1 MPVERKNERAKALR
15 LRTGVITLLAANSLA
30 CSSWQTVTPSP
41 EAYLS
46 AKSPEEIRVTRLDSS
61 RVVVRAPKLQSDS
74 IVGTTGGGLK
84 ADDPLRSVG
93 VPLPD
98 VAKIESRHTD
108 TGMVLGVL
116 GIAMLVGFVAFQSSG
131 GVMGE

>member
-15 LRTGVITLLAANSLA
+15 TGVIALLAAINFA
-30 CSSWQTVTPSP
+30 CSSWQTITPSP

-61 RVVVRAPKLQSDS
+61 KVVMRAPKLQSDS

-108 TGMVLGVL
+108 TGMVLGVV
-116 GIAMLVGFVAFQSSG
+116 GIATLLGFVMFQSSG

>member
-1 MPVERKNERAKALR
+1 MPVQRKNERAKA
-15 LRTGVITLLAANSLA
+15 LRTGVITLLAAINFA
-30 CSSWQTVTPSP
+30 CSSWQTITPSP

-61 RVVVRAPKLQSDS
+61 KVVMRAPKLQSDS

-108 TGMVLGVL
+108 TGMVLGVV
-116 GIAMLVGFVAFQSSG
+116 GIAMLLGFVMFQSSG

>member
-1 MPVERKNERAKALR
+1 MP
-15 LRTGVITLLAANSLA
+15 
-30 CSSWQTVTPSP
+30 P
-41 EAYLS
+41 
-46 AKSPEEIRVTRLDSS
+46 S

-84 ADDPLRSVG
+84 ADDPVRSVG

-108 TGMVLGVL
+108 TGMVLGVV

>member
-15 LRTGVITLLAANSLA
+15 TGVITLLAAINFA
-30 CSSWQTVTPSP
+30 CSSWQTITPSP

-61 RVVVRAPKLQSDS
+61 KVVMRAPKLQSDS

-108 TGMVLGVL
+108 TGMVLGVV
-116 GIAMLVGFVAFQSSG
+116 GIATLLGFVMFQSSG

>member
-15 LRTGVITLLAANSLA
+15 TGVITLLAAINFA
-30 CSSWQTVTPSP
+30 CSSWQTITPSP

-61 RVVVRAPKLQSDS
+61 KVVMRAPKLQSDS

-108 TGMVLGVL
+108 TGMVLGVV
-116 GIAMLVGFVAFQSSG
+116 GIAMLLGFVMFQSSG

>member
-15 LRTGVITLLAANSLA
+15 LRTGVITVLAASNFA

-74 IVGTTGGGLK
+74 IVGTTGGG
-84 ADDPLRSVG
+84 
-93 VPLPD
+93 
-98 VAKIESRHTD
+98 SRPT
-108 TGMVLGVL
+108 
-116 GIAMLVGFVAFQSSG
+116 IP
-131 GVMGE
+131 

>member
-15 LRTGVITLLAANSLA
+15 TGVITLLAAINFA
-30 CSSWQTVTPSP
+30 CSSWQTITPSP

-61 RVVVRAPKLQSDS
+61 KVVMRAPKLQSDS

>member
-15 LRTGVITLLAANSLA
+15 TGVITLLAAINFA
-30 CSSWQTVTPSP
+30 CSSWANNHAKPGSVP
-41 EAYLS
+41 ECQGRRR
-46 AKSPEEIRVTRLDSS
+46 KSGSRALDSS
-61 RVVVRAPKLQSDS
+61 KVVMRAPKLQSDS

-108 TGMVLGVL
+108 TGMVLGVV
-116 GIAMLVGFVAFQSSG
+116 GIAMLLGFVMFQSSG

>member
-15 LRTGVITLLAANSLA
+15 TGVITLLAAINFA
-30 CSSWQTVTPSP
+30 CSSWQTITPSP

-61 RVVVRAPKLQSDS
+61 KVVMRGPKLQSDS

-108 TGMVLGVL
+108 TGMVLGVV
-116 GIAMLVGFVAFQSSG
+116 GIATLLGFVMFQSSG

>member
-15 LRTGVITLLAANSLA
+15 TGVITLLATINFA
-30 CSSWQTVTPSP
+30 CSSWQTITPSP

-61 RVVVRAPKLQSDS
+61 KVVMRAPKLQSDS

-108 TGMVLGVL
+108 TGMVLGVV
-116 GIAMLVGFVAFQSSG
+116 GIAMLLGFVMFQSSG